1 MILGNIIGKTS
12 TLDFSF
18 LAKHE
23 INKFDYVQV
32 LFKGIY
38 VLGQILEIEKSNT
51 TTAKCGIIGYR
62 EEGKLKQLLSPLEPG
77 SEVLKAEEDFI
88 KEVIDLKEDKN
99 AAFVGSLNRYDNLK
113 VYLDLNKLLTKHV
126 SILAKSGSGKSY
138 VGGVLVEEILER
150 DIPILIID
158 PHGEYSSLNEKN
170 DDENLFKFGLKP
182 KDYKNKVKIY
192 SPNTIDNPEC
202 IPLKLSNYNLSSQ
215 EILHVLPAKL
225 SNVQLGLLYSSLKEI
240 NKIDFNQLILELE
253 LEENPAKYSLINIIS
268 YLDKLNLFSDAPT
281 SLQDLIMPG
290 KCSIIKLKGVE
301 QELQE
306 VVVYKLVKDLFEE
319 RKKGNIPPFFLIIEE
334 AHNYLPERSFGEAK
348 SSKILRQV
356 ASEGRKFGLGLC
368 VISQRPSR
376 LDKSVISQCSTQI
389 ILKVT
394 NPNDIRAISSSV
406 EGLTYESEKE
416 IMNLSIGTALI
427 TGVAELPLFVNIR
440 PRMSKH
446 GGEAVD
452 MLSITNNKSESKG
465 ELLQVIKQKISKE
478 DIELLGKEANRKL
491 IPCLYVQ
498 SEDYNLLIN
507 LNSGRLIN
515 DLEKG
520 EGKDIIK
527 KLDLSPQQKRVFDCA
542 LTLREFTAAE
552 LFSKSGVQFSEIY
565 DIINILLNKGYF
577 AQEGNKYKLS
587 SVFDFDFKNFNVY
600 EKPDYY
606 KIEGEKLDKKFNVY
620 DIVNFLKNFIKI
632 RNEKECW
639 LEVYSPSTA

>member
-38 VLGQILEIEKSNT
+38 ILGQILEIEKSNT

-113 VYLDLNKLLTKHV
+113 IYLDLNKLLTKHV

-281 SLQDLIMPG
+281 SLQELISPG

-348 SSKILRQV
+348 SSRILRQC
-356 ASEGRKFGLGLC
+356 ASEGRKFGLGMC

-394 NPNDIRAISSSV
+394 NPNDLRAIANSV

-416 IMNLSIGTALI
+416 IKNLNVGTALI
-427 TGVAELPLFVNIR
+427 TGVSDLPLFVNIR
-440 PRMSKH
+440 PRMTKH

-452 MLSITNNKSESKG
+452 MLNITDNNGEEKG
-465 ELLQVIKQKISKE
+465 ELLQVIKQKTSEE
-478 DIELLGKEANRKL
+478 DLKLLGEDVKRKL
-491 IPCLYVQ
+491 IPCLYLQ
-498 SEDYNLLIN
+498 CNDFNLLVN
-507 LNSGRLIN
+507 MNTGKLIN
-515 DLEKG
+515 DVESG
-520 EGKDIIK
+520 NGKDVIRKIE
-527 KLDLSPQQKRVFDCA
+527 LSPQQRKVFNSA
-542 LTLREFTAAE
+542 MTLKEFTAAE

-565 DIINILLNKGYF
+565 DIIGILVNKGYF
-577 AQEGNKYKLS
+577 VKEGNKFRLS
-587 SVFDFDFKNFNVY
+587 NSFNLTPEEFNVY
-600 EKPDYY
+600 DKPDYHR
-606 KIEGEKLDKKFNVY
+606 IEGEKLDKKFNVY
-620 DIVNFLKNFIKI
+620 DFFSVSSL
-632 RNEKECW
+632 
-639 LEVYSPSTA
+639 

>member
-38 VLGQILEIEKSNT
+38 ILGQILEIEKSNT

-348 SSKILRQV
+348 SSRILRQV

-394 NPNDIRAISSSV
+394 NPNDLRAIANSV

-416 IMNLSIGTALI
+416 IKNLNVGTALI
-427 TGVAELPLFVNIR
+427 TGVSDLPLFVNIR
-440 PRMSKH
+440 PRMTKH

-452 MLSITNNKSESKG
+452 MLNITDNNGEEKG
-465 ELLQVIKQKISKE
+465 ELLQVIKQKTSEE
-478 DIELLGKEANRKL
+478 DLKLLGEDVKRKL
-491 IPCLYVQ
+491 IPCLYLQ
-498 SEDYNLLIN
+498 CNDFNLLVN
-507 LNSGRLIN
+507 MNTGKLIN
-515 DLEKG
+515 DVESG
-520 EGKDIIK
+520 NGKDVIRKIE
-527 KLDLSPQQKRVFDCA
+527 LSPQQRKVFNSA
-542 LTLREFTAAE
+542 MTLKEFTAAE

-565 DIINILLNKGYF
+565 DIIGILVNKGYF
-577 AQEGNKYKLS
+577 VKEGNKFRLS
-587 SVFDFDFKNFNVY
+587 NSFNLTPEEFNVY
-600 EKPDYY
+600 DKPDYHR
-606 KIEGEKLDKKFNVY
+606 IEGEKLDKKFNVY
-620 DIVNFLKNFIKI
+620 DIVNFLNNFIKI
-632 RNEKECW
+632 DNQKECW
-639 LEVYSPSTA
+639 LEVYC

>member
-1 MILGNIIGKTS
+1 MILGNIAGKTS
-12 TLDFSF
+12 TREFSF
-18 LAKHE
+18 SVRHE
-23 INKFDYVQV
+23 VNKFDYVQI
-32 LFKGIY
+32 LFKDKYI
-38 VLGQILEIEKSNT
+38 LAQILEIEKSHET
-51 TTAKCGIIGYR
+51 IAKCNILGYR
-62 EEGKLKQLLSPLEPG
+62 EDNKLKQLLSPLEPG
-77 SEVLKAEEDFI
+77 SEVLKADDNFI
-88 KEVIDLKEDKN
+88 KEVLDLRENKN
-99 AAFVGSLNRYDNLK
+99 SAFIGNLQRYDKLK

-158 PHGEYSSLNEKN
+158 PHGEYSSLQEKN
-170 DDENLFKFGLKP
+170 DDENLNKFGLKA
-182 KDYKNKVKIY
+182 KDYRNKIRIY
-192 SPNTIDNPEC
+192 SPNTTDNPEC

-253 LEENPAKYSLINIIS
+253 LEENPAKYSLINIIR
-268 YLDKLNLFSDAPT
+268 YLEKLNLFSDAPT
-281 SLQDLIMPG
+281 LLQELIMPG
-290 KCSIIKLKGVE
+290 KCSIINLKGVE

-334 AHNYLPERSFGEAK
+334 SHNYLPERSFGEAK
-348 SSKILRQV
+348 SSRILRQV
-356 ASEGRKFGLGLC
+356 ASEGRKFGLGMC

-394 NPNDIRAISSSV
+394 NPNDLRAIANSV

-416 IMNLSIGTALI
+416 IMNLSVGTALI
-427 TGVAELPLFVNIR
+427 TGIAELPLFINIR

-452 MLSITNNKSESKG
+452 MLSITNNKSEEKG

-478 DIELLGKEANRKL
+478 DLKLLGKEAKRKL
-491 IPCLYVQ
+491 IPCLYLQ
-498 SEDYNLLIN
+498 CEDNNILVNLNNGKLIN
-507 LNSGRLIN
+507 NMEN
-515 DLEKG
+515 G

-527 KLDLSPQQKRVFDCA
+527 KLELSPQQKRVFDSA
-542 LTLREFTAAE
+542 LALREFTAAE

-565 DIINILLNKGYF
+565 DIINILVNKGYF
-577 AQEGNKYKLS
+577 VKEGNKYKLS
-587 SVFDFDFKNFNVY
+587 NVFNFDFQDFNIY
-600 EKPDYY
+600 DKPDYY
-606 KIEGEKLDKKFNVY
+606 KIEGEKSEKKFNNHDV
-620 DIVNFLKNFIKI
+620 VNFLGNFVKIKNQ
-632 RNEKECW
+632 KECW
-639 LEVYSPSTA
+639 LEIYY